1 MSSNISNVIHIL
13 SIILPFSNE
22 TAIVFTES
30 GYPQFK
36 NLYKSCFDSSLLG
49 KHEPKLKR
57 MLKDKLCTKRDYVH
71 KILIDLL
78 AYLGIILNI
87 GKNTINYGY
96 ATGVVTGLLL
106 IFYSIILPNM
116 FLGFTTHKIMD
127 MLKLHTP
134 LAHVAVGVTLITLLI
149 FLDRLS
155 ETVVQNLM
163 KKIKNAL
170 DPKNIM
176 NPNKIIYP

>member
-1 MSSNISNVIHIL
+1 MSSNISSIIHIL
-13 SIILPFSNE
+13 SVVLPFSNE
-22 TAIVFTES
+22 TAIVLTES
-30 GYPQFK
+30 GYTQFK
-36 NLYKSCFDSSLLG
+36 GLYKVCFDKSLLG
-49 KHEPKLKR
+49 KNSSKLQNK
-57 MLKDKLCTKRDYVH
+57 LKDKICTNKDYVR

-116 FLGFTTHKIMD
+116 FLGFATHKIMD

-134 LAHVAVGVTLITLLI
+134 LAHVAVGITLITLLI
-149 FLDRLS
+149 LTTLFS
-155 ETVVQNLM
+155 ETIVQNLM
-163 KKIKNAL
+163 KKIKI
-170 DPKNIM
+170 DPETEKNTQS
-176 NPNKIIYP
+176 

>member
-1 MSSNISNVIHIL
+1 MSIMTNIIHYL

-49 KHEPKLKR
+49 KHESQLKR
-57 MLKDKLCTKRDYVH
+57 MLKDKLCNKRDYVH

-78 AYLGIILNI
+78 AYLGIMLLI
-87 GKNTINYGY
+87 GKNTLQYGY
-96 ATGVVTGLLL
+96 ATGVVSGIVI

-116 FLGFTTHKIMD
+116 FLGFTTHKIMN
-127 MLKLHTP
+127 LLHFHTP
-134 LAHVAVGVTLITLLI
+134 YAHIIVGLSLIALLI
-149 FLDRLS
+149 YITHITEIF
-155 ETVVQNLM
+155 VQERM
-163 KKIKNAL
+163 
-170 DPKNIM
+170 KNIKFD
-176 NPNKIIYP
+176 PETEKYTKT

>member
-1 MSSNISNVIHIL
+1 MTTMTNIIHYL

-30 GYPQFK
+30 GYPEFK

-57 MLKDKLCTKRDYVH
+57 LLKDNLCTKRDYIH

-78 AYLGIILNI
+78 AYLGIMLLI
-87 GKNTINYGY
+87 GKNTIQYGY
-96 ATGVVTGLLL
+96 ATGVVSGIVI

-116 FLGFTTHKIMD
+116 FLGFATHKIMN
-127 MLKLHTP
+127 LLNFKTP
-134 LAHVAVGVTLITLLI
+134 LAHIIVGLFLIAILI
-149 FLDRLS
+149 YITQIS
-155 ETVVQNLM
+155 ETFVQERM
-163 KKIKNAL
+163 
-170 DPKNIM
+170 KNIKFDPETEK
-176 NPNKIIYP
+176 NTKT

>member
-1 MSSNISNVIHIL
+1 MSSNISTIIHIL
-13 SIILPFSNE
+13 SIVLPFSNE
-22 TAIVFTES
+22 TAIVLTES

-36 NLYKSCFDSSLLG
+36 NLYKICFDKSLLG
-49 KHEPKLKR
+49 NKSSKLQNQ
-57 MLKDKLCTKRDYVH
+57 LKDKTCTKKDYIH

-116 FLGFTTHKIMD
+116 FLGFTTHKIMN

-134 LAHVAVGVTLITLLI
+134 FAHVTVGVTLIILLVMLTL
-149 FLDRLS
+149 LS

-163 KKIKNAL
+163 KKIKI
-170 DPKNIM
+170 DPETEKNTQS
-176 NPNKIIYP
+176 

>member
-1 MSSNISNVIHIL
+1 MSKTSRPEPIL
-13 SIILPFSNE
+13 EAKVLQRAQ
-22 TAIVFTES
+22 TQRLAKIVGNKTKR
-30 GYPQFK
+30 QFNK
-36 NLYKSCFDSSLLG
+36 I
-49 KHEPKLKR
+49 
-57 MLKDKLCTKRDYVH
+57 CTKKDYIH
-71 KILIDLL
+71 KILVDLL

-87 GKNTINYGY
+87 GKNTITYGY

-149 FLDRLS
+149 LLTLFS

-163 KKIKNAL
+163 KKIKI
-170 DPKNIM
+170 DPETEKNTQS
-176 NPNKIIYP
+176 

>member
-1 MSSNISNVIHIL
+1 MSSNISNIIHIL

-22 TAIVFTES
+22 TAIVLTES
-30 GYPQFK
+30 GYSQFK
-36 NLYKSCFDSSLLG
+36 DFYKVCFDKSLLG
-49 KHEPKLKR
+49 KNSSKLQQK
-57 MLKDKLCTKRDYVH
+57 LKDKICTKKDYIH
-71 KILIDLL
+71 KILVDLL

-87 GKNTINYGY
+87 GKNTITYGY

-127 MLKLHTP
+127 ILKLHTP

-149 FLDRLS
+149 LLTLFS

-163 KKIKNAL
+163 KKIKI
-170 DPKNIM
+170 DPETEKNTQS
-176 NPNKIIYP
+176 